1 MKFLC
6 RFVGLAVFASANFL
20 LFQHLGAQSPD
31 VTATVQFSNGQTLSI
46 VDFSDSIGIQPNELV
61 NLTIQFGSVGFGG
74 IVQIESLDG
83 GSINGSGSSSGLVA
97 GDGSL
102 TFTFRATSN
111 AGQNRIVIR
120 GASRTLRLQFWVFD
134 LQNPQ
139 NNPPVITP
147 GNPTN

>member
-1 MKFLC
+1 MTI
-6 RFVGLAVFASANFL
+6 
-20 LFQHLGAQSPD
+20 HLGPVD
-31 VTATVQFSNGQTLSI
+31 V
-46 VDFSDSIGIQPNELV
+46 
-61 NLTIQFGSVGFGG
+61 GG
-74 IVQIESLDG
+74 TVQIESLDG
-83 GSINGSGSSSGLVA
+83 GAINSGSSSSGLVA

-111 AGQNRIVIR
+111 AGQDRIVIR
-120 GASRTLRLQFWVFD
+120 AASKTLRLQFWVFD